1 MIAPSVLINTI
12 FVEFAVWPTKLFHD
26 SLVTQRSAGNTVALS
41 VAMLATKCVMTFETL
56 CHLVV
61 TAVPNGRLLLCRL
74 CRLRGRGRAGSATNL
89 PVPVWQSKGKTQALS
104 SVSLP
109 APMQKRRKSQAQGPQ
124 VTQLPQSADSLE
136 DPVPRRKA
144 ATEITRC
151 VACNKSVRCAS
162 PRQVNQQFAM
172 ADGFDSRCV
181 SCCEC
186 WRGIL

>member
-1 MIAPSVLINTI
+1 MIAPSVLINTF
-12 FVEFAVWPTKLFHD
+12 FVEVAVWPTKLFHD

-41 VAMLATKCVMTFETL
+41 VAMLATKCVMTFDTR
-56 CHLVV
+56 CHLVA

-89 PVPVWQSKGKTQALS
+89 PVPGHQSKGKTQALS

-136 DPVPRRKA
+136 DPEPRRKA
-144 ATEITRC
+144 ATENNAVRRLHQVSAVC
-151 VACNKSVRCAS
+151 VATAGQSAVRDGRWL
-162 PRQVNQQFAM
+162 RQSLRA
-172 ADGFDSRCV
+172 
-181 SCCEC
+181 
-186 WRGIL
+186 LL